1 MPPVEPFVGLLY
13 DRTRVGSIDAVSA
26 PPYDVISD
34 EEGRRLRASSPFNVV
49 RILLGDE
56 SPTDPGPEGKYR
68 VAADEFRRWREGG
81 ILVPTDG
88 PSLFPYEMT
97 FRLDGE
103 DRSVRGLVCAVPL
116 EGDEGKIRPHEGTM
130 PGPIEDRLQL
140 TRSVRANL
148 SCILAVLRG
157 PNATLAGYLRAA
169 TDGPPAAETV
179 DEQGV
184 RHRLWV
190 RPPEP
195 QVSRA
200 LAHEDLVI
208 ADGHHRFDMYLRY
221 RDEMRE
227 RRGPGPWDRV
237 MMLVVD
243 AATEGPPVLPYHR
256 VLRSGDVRLE
266 GVPVGDLEALLG
278 LLDDA
283 ELRYGSVAREEG
295 RLVHRVAQMAGRPPT
310 VLALHRTVLDE
321 RTPDLTYTPDPTL
334 AEALVRE
341 GDAVAAF
348 LLPRTSAATI
358 HDVVDRGERL
368 PPKSTFF
375 WPKPRTGLV
384 IRPLDVSEGTVSS
397 PRPAPRAS

>member
-34 EEGRRLRASSPFNVV
+34 DDRRRLRAASPFNVV

-56 SPTDPGPEGKYR
+56 PTKPSPEAKYR
-68 VAADEFRRWREGG
+68 VAADEFRRWRDGG
-81 ILVPTDG
+81 ILVPTDA

-103 DRSVRGLVCAVPL
+103 DRRVRGLVCAVPL
-116 EGDEGKIRPHEGTM
+116 GGEGSRILPHEGTM
-130 PGPIEDRLQL
+130 PGPIEDRLEL
-140 TRSVRANL
+140 TRSIRANL
-148 SCILAVLRG
+148 SCILAILRG
-157 PNATLAGYLRAA
+157 PNAALRGYLGSA
-169 TDGPPAAETV
+169 TDGPPAAEAT

-195 QVSRA
+195 AISRA
-200 LAHEDLVI
+200 LADEDLVI

-227 RRGPGPWDRV
+227 RYGPGPWDRV

-243 AATEGPPVLPYHR
+243 AATEAPPVLPYHR
-256 VLRSGDVRLE
+256 VLRTGGAVLE
-266 GVPVGDLEALLG
+266 GVPVPDLDVLLG
-278 LLDDA
+278 RLDDA
-283 ELRYGSVAREEG
+283 ALRYGIVSREHG
-295 RLVHRVAQMAGRPPT
+295 GLVYRLGQVPGPPPT

-321 RTPDLTYTPDPTL
+321 RVQDLTYTPDPAV
-334 AEALVRE
+334 AESFVRD

-348 LLPRTSAATI
+348 LLPRTGAATI

-368 PPKSTFF
+368 PRKSTFF

-384 IRPLDVSEGTVSS
+384 IRPLDVPEGAVSS